1 MQSIILIANSVR
13 EPKRRTRMR
22 IHANMNLGEL
32 KERMSNTE
40 PVSDQDAE
48 KMRDF
53 LTEGYEDMDTADIPE
68 DEWLH
73 MLNNL

>member
-1 MQSIILIANSVR
+1 
-13 EPKRRTRMR
+13 MR